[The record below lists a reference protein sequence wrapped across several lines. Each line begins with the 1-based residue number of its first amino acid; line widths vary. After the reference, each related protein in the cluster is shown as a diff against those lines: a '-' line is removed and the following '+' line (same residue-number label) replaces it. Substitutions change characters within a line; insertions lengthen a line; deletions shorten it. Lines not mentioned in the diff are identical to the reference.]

1 MKKIIFLLI
10 ISSFLWSQSVSA
22 TMTIYKDGY
31 GLIKQP
37 VNWDVASGLSNI
49 RYDRVPRGM
58 IAESSFLSLKGA
70 NIHTQHLDFN
80 VFSGESYFKLKLGQE
95 IEIKSNGDK
104 PINGI
109 LLEYSPSTITLQ
121 TKSNV
126 RSFPRSAV
134 SAMSVKEVIEEPQYR
149 PELSWDINSNKSGRI
164 DGELVYMSKGFEWN
178 AIYRMILKENDNVAE
193 LISEAYITNR
203 SNISFSLLTLQLVE
217 GTLSRVRH
225 SKTLARP
232 MEMRMDVMAES
243 MGSTTVPAL
252 ESLGDYHIYK
262 IPGVL
267 RLKANESLTVSL
279 YTPREVSFN
288 KTYLFENYEQNQR
301 EEPLI
306 VQLSFD
312 NTEDNNL
319 SIPLP
324 QGLVELFQLTES
336 GALEFLGEDQIK
348 QVPKGSTVDLVAGRA
363 FDVIGKRIVI
373 NYDRQRKSEEASIQ
387 IHIRNTKDQDVLVH
401 AIEKIS
407 GDWVIRDEST
417 MYIKD
422 DASTIHFPVTIPAGE
437 EQYITYTYRK
447 EWN

>member
-1 MKKIIFLLI
+1 VKKIIFLSI

-37 VNWDVASGLSNI
+37 VNWDVTSGLSNI

-58 IAESSFLSLKGA
+58 TVESPFLSLKGA

-80 VFSGESYFKLKLGQE
+80 VFSGEAFFKSKLGQQ
-95 IEIKSNGDK
+95 IELKSNGDK

-109 LLEYSPSTITLQ
+109 LLEYSPSTVTLQ
-121 TKSNV
+121 TKSSV
-126 RSFPRSAV
+126 RSFPRSVV
-134 SAMSVKEVIEEPQYR
+134 SMMSVKEVIKEPQYR
-149 PELSWDINSNKSGRI
+149 PQLAWDINSDKSGRI
-164 DGELVYMSKGFEWN
+164 DGELVYTSKGFEWN
-178 AIYRMILKENDNVAE
+178 AVYRMILQGSGNGAE
-193 LISEAYITNR
+193 LISEAYIINR
-203 SNISFSLLTLQLVE
+203 SNVSFSLLTLQLVE

-225 SKTLARP
+225 STTLTRS
-232 MEMRMDVMAES
+232 MNMKMDMMAES
-243 MGSTTVPAL
+243 LGAATVPAL
-252 ESLGDYHIYK
+252 EALGDYHIYK

-267 RLKANESLTVSL
+267 RLKANESITVRL
-279 YTPREVSFN
+279 YAPREVSFN

-301 EEPLI
+301 EEPLT

-312 NTEDNNL
+312 NTEENNL

-324 QGLVELFQLTES
+324 QGLVELYQLTDS

-422 DASTIHFPVTIPAGE
+422 DASTIHFPISIPAGS